1 MQTGSL
7 ISKHGL
13 EMQEQVKKINKM
25 HRELDTVCGQ
35 DTGVE
40 SYNCYSQMGRNK
52 KKEGIQ
58 MNQQAS

>member
-1 MQTGSL
+1 
-7 ISKHGL
+7 
-13 EMQEQVKKINKM
+13 MQEQVKKINKM